1 MKIRFLKAKHWLL
14 ITLLGIMGVASS
26 CTKMYDCPE
35 DEFKPMYGCPP
46 SEYNDSLPNE

>member
-14 ITLLGIMGVASS
+14 VALMGLMGLATS
-26 CTKMYDCPE
+26 CTEE
-35 DEFKPMYGCPP
+35 DEPIDMYGCPP